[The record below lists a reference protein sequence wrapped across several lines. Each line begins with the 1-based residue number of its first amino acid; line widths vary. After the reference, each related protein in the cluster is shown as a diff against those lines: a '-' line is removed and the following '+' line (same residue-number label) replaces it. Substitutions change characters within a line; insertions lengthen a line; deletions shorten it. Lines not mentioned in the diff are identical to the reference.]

1 MITSS
6 SAEPW
11 VGTEDPAT
19 SRSYRRRQRWTMSG
33 AGARI
38 ADRQERGNPPVPPRD
53 EEATTAFSK
62 ETARIEA
69 FSDGVF
75 AIAITLLILDIKV
88 PHPSQSSVG
97 LGTQLLRQWPSYVA
111 FLASFATIG
120 IMWINHHRLFT
131 LIIQSSHALLL
142 LGIVVVPFP
151 TALVAEYFGHKGE
164 HLAAMVFSA
173 TFLFIA
179 VIFNVLWRYAVKHA
193 LGHNA
198 KLPEVREISKQ
209 YRFGPLFYVFC
220 LLLAP
225 FSVGASIG
233 ISLALAIFFAL

>member
-1 MITSS
+1 MLLFRDRSERESPLMT
-6 SAEPW
+6 
-11 VGTEDPAT
+11 PA
-19 SRSYRRRQRWTMSG
+19 
-33 AGARI
+33 
-38 ADRQERGNPPVPPRD
+38 
-53 EEATTAFSK
+53 SK

-97 LGTQLLRQWPSYVA
+97 LGTLLLRQWPSYVA

-131 LIIQSSHALLL
+131 LIVRSSHTLLL
-142 LGIVVVPFP
+142 LNSVLLLGVVVVPFP

-179 VIFNVLWRYAVKHA
+179 VVFNVLWRYAVKHA

-209 YRFGPLFYVFC
+209 YRFGPLFYVLC
-220 LLLAP
+220 LLIAP

-233 ISLALAIFFAL
+233 ISLALAIFFALPRVPVQRRSRA